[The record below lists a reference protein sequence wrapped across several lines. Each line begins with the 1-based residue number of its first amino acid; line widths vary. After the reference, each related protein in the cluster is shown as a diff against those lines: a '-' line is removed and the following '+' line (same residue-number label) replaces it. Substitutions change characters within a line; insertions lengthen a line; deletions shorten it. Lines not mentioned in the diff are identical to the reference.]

1 LLPYSEKAGG
11 LIGQVFCWFLPKNGK
26 KLKDKKYTGLQTRLE
41 KALKE
46 VAYYKRL
53 SKEAGDLRLRETEE
67 LSGLISKLKQA
78 EKEREMLIF
87 ELKDALSQVKALSG
101 LLPICASC
109 KKIKN
114 DKGHWEQMEIYI
126 RNRSEVNFSHGI
138 CPECAEKLYP
148 EYYKKK

>member
-1 LLPYSEKAGG
+1 
-11 LIGQVFCWFLPKNGK
+11 
-26 KLKDKKYTGLQTRLE
+26 LE